1 MESSYVALQIPN
13 RGNHIIRYK
22 YKFNDTSLEIHVNGI
37 DLALLL
43 ELTNRRNLQELQFQ
57 LEIEIVK
64 TDGTTEEIAVIL
76 PQEVILAT
84 PAQLRQME
92 ATSPH

>member
-1 MESSYVALQIPN
+1 MESSYVALRHNNNQI
-13 RGNHIIRYK
+13 IIRYR
-22 YKFNDTSLEIHVNGI
+22 YKINDTSLEIHVNGR

-57 LEIEIVK
+57 FEIEIIK
-64 TDGTTEEIAVIL
+64 PDGSTEKIVVIL

>member
-1 MESSYVALQIPN
+1 MDSSYVALRHNNNQI
-13 RGNHIIRYK
+13 IIRYR
-22 YKFNDTSLEIHVNGI
+22 YKINDTSLEIHVNGR

-43 ELTNRRNLQELQFQ
+43 EVTNRRNLQELQFEF
-57 LEIEIVK
+57 EIEIIK
-64 TDGTTEEIAVIL
+64 PDGSSEKIVVIL

-84 PAQLRQME
+84 PEQLRHME

>member
-1 MESSYVALQIPN
+1 MESSYVALRHNNNQI
-13 RGNHIIRYK
+13 IIRYR
-22 YKFNDTSLEIHVNGI
+22 YKINDTSLEIHVNGR

-43 ELTNRRNLQELQFQ
+43 EVTNRRNLQELQFEF
-57 LEIEIVK
+57 EIEIIK
-64 TDGTTEEIAVIL
+64 PDGSSEKIVVIL

-84 PAQLRQME
+84 PEQLRQME

>member
-1 MESSYVALQIPN
+1 MESSYVALRHNNNQI
-13 RGNHIIRYK
+13 IIRYR
-22 YKFNDTSLEIHVNGI
+22 YKINDTSLEIHVNGR

-43 ELTNRRNLQELQFQ
+43 EVTNRRNLQELQFQ
-57 LEIEIVK
+57 FEIEIIK
-64 TDGTTEEIAVIL
+64 PDGSSEKIVVIL
-76 PQEVILAT
+76 PQEVLLAT

>member
-1 MESSYVALQIPN
+1 MESSYVALRYNNNQI
-13 RGNHIIRYK
+13 IIRYR
-22 YKFNDTSLEIHVNGI
+22 YKINDTSLEIHVNGR

-64 TDGTTEEIAVIL
+64 PDGSTEEIAVIL

-84 PAQLRQME
+84 PAQLRLME

>member
-1 MESSYVALQIPN
+1 MESSYVALRHNNNQI
-13 RGNHIIRYK
+13 IIRYR
-22 YKFNDTSLEIHVNGI
+22 YKINDTSLEIHVNGR

-43 ELTNRRNLQELQFQ
+43 ELTNRRNVQELQFQ
-57 LEIEIVK
+57 FEIEIIK
-64 TDGTTEEIAVIL
+64 PDGSTENIAVIL
-76 PQEVILAT
+76 PQEVILVT

>member
-1 MESSYVALQIPN
+1 MESSYVALRHNNNQI
-13 RGNHIIRYK
+13 IIRYR
-22 YKFNDTSLEIHVNGI
+22 YKINDTSLEIHVNGR

-57 LEIEIVK
+57 LEIEIIK
-64 TDGTTEEIAVIL
+64 PDGSTEEIAVIL

-92 ATSPH
+92 ETSPH

>member
-1 MESSYVALQIPN
+1 MESSYVALRHNNNQI
-13 RGNHIIRYK
+13 IIRYR
-22 YKFNDTSLEIHVNGI
+22 YRINDTSLEIHVNGR

-57 LEIEIVK
+57 FEIEIIK
-64 TDGTTEEIAVIL
+64 PDGSTEKIVVIL